1 MRLARLRSDPRDR
14 IEHGPSAG
22 KRRSVDHRDG
32 ARASPSGFTVLNGRE
47 YPSPIAELGSIDVR
61 DLRPDE
67 VPQAVGVLAR
77 GMRDNPLHVA
87 AYSQD
92 PDRRLRCH
100 ANLMRG
106 VFRVFRAHLRPIA
119 AVRGGTLLG
128 VTGVAPAGTC
138 QATAVEQVRFLP
150 NVAVLG
156 PRGAARFLKWMST
169 WAHHDPDEPHVHLG
183 PLGVDAHL
191 QGQGIGSLIMGE
203 HCRRL
208 DAGREVGYLETD
220 KPENVRFYERFGYE
234 VVGEAPVIGVPNWFM
249 RRSPGG

>member
-1 MRLARLRSDPRDR
+1 MP
-14 IEHGPSAG
+14 PAG
-22 KRRSVDHRDG
+22 
-32 ARASPSGFTVLNGRE
+32 FMVLNGRD
-47 YPSPIAELGSIDVR
+47 YASPIAELGSIVVR

-100 ANLMRG
+100 ASLMRG
-106 VFRVFRAHLRPIA
+106 VFRAFRAQRPIA
-119 AVRGGTLLG
+119 AVEDGTLVG
-128 VTGVAPAGTC
+128 VTGVAPAGAC
-138 QATAVEQVRFLP
+138 HPTAAERARFLP
-150 NVAVLG
+150 SLAVLG
-156 PRGAARFLKWMST
+156 PRGTARFLKWMST
-169 WAHHDPDEPHVHLG
+169 WEHRDPDEPHVHLG
-183 PLGVDAHL
+183 PLAVDAHL
-191 QGQGIGSLIMGE
+191 QGRGIGSLLMGE

-234 VVGEAPVIGVPNWFM
+234 VVGEQPVIGVPNWFM